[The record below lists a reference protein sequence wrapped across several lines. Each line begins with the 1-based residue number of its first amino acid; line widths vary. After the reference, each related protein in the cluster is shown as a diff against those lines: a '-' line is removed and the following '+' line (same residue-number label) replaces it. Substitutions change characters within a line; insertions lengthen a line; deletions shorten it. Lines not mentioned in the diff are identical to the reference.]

1 MVLEGIKVVEVSTW
15 AAGPSCG
22 MWLAENG
29 ADVVRVE
36 PIDGD
41 PARGMMQS
49 GMIPLADFNW
59 LFEMWNRSKRT
70 IAVNLAHES
79 GQEIVHK
86 MVEKADIFL
95 ANLRPKT
102 LERAKLD
109 YETLARLNP
118 RLIYANITGYGPRG
132 PGADWPAFD
141 EIGFWARSGIMA
153 TLGEPDTPLVPLRG
167 AMGDHTTGMFTLGG
181 IAMALYAR
189 EKTGKGQRVDVSLV
203 GSGIWV
209 AGCDIQGA
217 LIYEQEMPR
226 FSRKNMGNPLYNHY
240 ECKDGRSVQFQML
253 DTDRF
258 WPGICKALG
267 IEELEH
273 DPRFDS
279 HQKRVENNVELIAIL
294 DQVLST
300 KNRDEWAPALNEN
313 NLVWGLVQTP
323 IEVTKDPCVIENEY
337 IVEYEHSSGR
347 KVKGVAFPV
356 QLSKNP
362 TRKPTCAP
370 EYGQHTEEVLLEI
383 GYNWEE
389 IEMLKDKE
397 IIPE

>member
-1 MVLEGIKVVEVSTW
+1 MVFDGLKVVEVSTW

-22 MWLAENG
+22 MWMAENG

-49 GMIPLADFNW
+49 GLIPLAEFNW

-70 IAVNLAHES
+70 IAANLGHES

-86 MVEKADIFL
+86 LVQGADVFL
-95 ANLRPKT
+95 ANLRPGT
-102 LERAKLD
+102 LKRANLD
-109 YETLARLNP
+109 YETLDRLNP
-118 RLIYANITGYGPRG
+118 RLIYANITGYGPKG

-153 TLGEPDTPLVPLRG
+153 TLGEPDSPLVPLRG
-167 AMGDHTTGMFTLGG
+167 AMGDHTTGMFALSG

-189 EKTGKGQRVDVSLV
+189 VKTGTGQRVDVSLV
-203 GSGIWV
+203 GSGVWV

-217 LIYEQEMPR
+217 LIYQQEVPR
-226 FSRKNMGNPLYNHY
+226 FSRKDIGNPLYNHY
-240 ECKDGRSVQFQML
+240 ECKDGKSVQLQML
-253 DTDRF
+253 ETDRY
-258 WPGICKALG
+258 WPGVCNALG
-267 IEELEH
+267 KEELEH

-279 HQKRVENNVELIAIL
+279 HQKRVENNVALITIL
-294 DQVLST
+294 DETLAT
-300 KNRDEWAPALNEN
+300 KDREEWGPRFDENE
-313 NLVWGLVQTP
+313 LVWGLIQTP
-323 IEVTKDPCVIENEY
+323 LEVTKDPCVLENDY
-337 IVEYEHSSGR
+337 IVEYEHASGN
-347 KVKGVAFPV
+347 KVKGVACPV

-362 TRKPTCAP
+362 TKKPSSAP

-383 GYNWEE
+383 GYDWGQIEKLKEE
-389 IEMLKDKE
+389 NV
-397 IIPE
+397 IPD